1 MVTRIG
7 ALALADFRERRRRPG
22 YLVVLLGTL
31 ALGLLAAP
39 IGESRWQVFQVT
51 DLHGRYTSG
60 YVGTVTA
67 LGGAVWLSLA
77 GFGVARG
84 AIPRD
89 ERSGVGQV
97 LAATPMSR
105 IAYLAGKFGSNLLLF
120 GSMLLA
126 LAGTALAVQ
135 LLKGDSGHVDAV
147 RLLLPYVLIT
157 LPLLAVVAG
166 CAVLFD
172 TLPGLR
178 GGLGATVWFAV
189 WLVLVLG
196 AQTSDGLD
204 VLGMRRITAS
214 IREVLAAGGRPTD
227 GVEFG
232 VGLTADD
239 RVLGTF
245 DWPGLGP
252 GEAGGPAATGALL
265 TAVAV
270 GLALLGALWF
280 RRFDGASTRP
290 GTTRLRPGTTRLRPG
305 GTGVR
310 PGGRTEGADREEAGA
325 GAAPESGPAAFAA
338 APARLTSAQAT
349 SARLAPAHR
358 GGTVL
363 AALAGELRILVQG
376 WWLWWAGAAA
386 ISAVA
391 LSVAPAG
398 PSHAVLP
405 FAMLWPMLL
414 WSRMGHRAGGGSIE
428 ELLGACPS
436 PLRRGLAA
444 LLAGIVPALAVV
456 AGSVVRLLGAGEH
469 RAAAGALAG
478 ALLIPALALLCGT
491 VTRGPRL
498 FQTLYPLL
506 WYGMINHVGGLDFLG
521 VTGQRAPAPAAVAG
535 LAAALALASLAL
547 GAIRHATR

>member
-1 MVTRIG
+1 MVTRVG

-39 IGESRWQVFQVT
+39 VGDSRWEVFQVT

-77 GFGVARG
+77 GFGIVRG

-89 ERSGVGQV
+89 EQSGVGRL

-126 LAGTALAVQ
+126 LAGTALGVQ
-135 LLKGDSGHVDAV
+135 LLKGDADHVDVV

-157 LPLLAVVAG
+157 LPLLAAVAG

-172 TLPGLR
+172 TVPGLR
-178 GGLGATVWFAV
+178 GGLGAAVWCAV
-189 WLVLVLG
+189 WLMLVLG
-196 AQTSDGLD
+196 AQTSSGLD
-204 VLGMRRITAS
+204 LLGMRRITAS
-214 IREVLAAGGRPTD
+214 IREVLAAGGRPVD

-252 GEAGGPAATGALL
+252 GEAGGPAATGLLL
-265 TAVAV
+265 TAAAV

-280 RRFDGASTRP
+280 RRFDGAQARP
-290 GTTRLRPGTTRLRPG
+290 GTTTLRPGA
-305 GTGVR
+305 TGVR
-310 PGGRTEGADREEAGA
+310 PGGWGRGAAPQDGAA
-325 GAAPESGPAAFAA
+325 GAAPEVGPAAFALD
-338 APARLTSAQAT
+338 PARLT
-349 SARLAPAHR
+349 PAHR

-363 AALAGELRILVQG
+363 AALAGELRILAQG
-376 WWLWWAGAAA
+376 QRWWWAGAAVIA
-386 ISAVA
+386 AVA
-391 LSVAPAG
+391 LSVAPDG
-398 PSHAVLP
+398 PSHAMLP

-444 LLAGIVPALAVV
+444 LLAGIVPALAVA
-456 AGSVVRLLGAGEH
+456 AGPVVRLLGAGES

-478 ALLIPALALLCGT
+478 ALLIPSLAMLCGT

-506 WYGMINHVGGLDFLG
+506 WYGMVNHVGGLDFLG
-521 VTGQRAPAPAAVAG
+521 VSGGRAPAPAAVAG
-535 LAAALALASLAL
+535 LAAALALGAL
-547 GAIRHATR
+547 TVDAIRHATR

>member
-39 IGESRWQVFQVT
+39 VGDSRWQVFQVT

-77 GFGVARG
+77 GFGIARG
-84 AIPRD
+84 AIARD
-89 ERSGVGQV
+89 EQGGVGQL
-97 LAATPMSR
+97 LAATPLGR
-105 IAYLAGKFGSNLLLF
+105 TAYLAGKFVSNLLLF

-135 LLKGDSGHVDAV
+135 LVKGDSGRVDVV

-157 LPLLAVVAG
+157 LPLLAAVAG

-172 TLPGLR
+172 TVPGLR
-178 GGLGATVWFAV
+178 GGAGAMVWFAV
-189 WLVLVLG
+189 WLVLG
-196 AQTSDGLD
+196 AQTGGGLD
-204 VLGMRRITAS
+204 LLGMRRITAS
-214 IREVLAAGGRPTD
+214 IRETLAAGGHPVD

-252 GEAGGPAATGALL
+252 GEAGGPAATGLL
-265 TAVAV
+265 SAAAAV
-270 GLALLGALWF
+270 GIATLGALWF
-280 RRFDGASTRP
+280 RRFDGAEHRP
-290 GTTRLRPGTTRLRPG
+290 GV
-305 GTGVR
+305 TGVR
-310 PGGRTEGADREEAGA
+310 PGGRARGAGRTEPGATTPEAGA
-325 GAAPESGPAAFAA
+325 AVPAGLTGPAGFDLDR
-338 APARLTSAQAT
+338 ARLT
-349 SARLAPAHR
+349 PAHR

-363 AALAGELRILVQG
+363 AALTGELRILLQG
-376 WWLWWAGAAA
+376 QRWWWAGAAVFA
-386 ISAVA
+386 ASA
-391 LSVAPAG
+391 LSVAPDG

-405 FAMLWPMLL
+405 FAMLWPVLL
-414 WSRMGHRAGGGSIE
+414 WSRMGHRTGGGSVD

-444 LLAGIVPALAVV
+444 LLAGVIPALAVV
-456 AGSVVRLLGAGEH
+456 AGSVVRLVGAGEP

-478 ALLIPALALLCGT
+478 ALLIPALAMLCGT

-498 FQTLYPLL
+498 FQTVYPLL

-521 VTGQRAPAPAAVAG
+521 VTGGRAPAPAAVAG
-535 LAAALALASLAL
+535 LAAALAVAAL
-547 GAIRHATR
+547 TVDAIRHATR

>member
-1 MVTRIG
+1 MVTRVG

-22 YLVVLLGTL
+22 YLVTLLGTL

-39 IGESRWQVFQVT
+39 VGDSRWEVFQVT

-89 ERSGVGQV
+89 ERSGVGRV

-135 LLKGDSGHVDAV
+135 LVKGDSGRLDVV

-157 LPLLAVVAG
+157 VPLLAVVAG

-196 AQTSDGLD
+196 AQASDGLD

-214 IREVLAAGGRPTD
+214 IREVLAAAGRPTD
-227 GVEFG
+227 GVEFA

-290 GTTRLRPGTTRLRPG
+290 GTTRLRPG

-310 PGGRTEGADREEAGA
+310 PGGRSEGADRSDAADREEAGA
-325 GAAPESGPAAFAA
+325 GTAPESGPAAFTA
-338 APARLTSAQAT
+338 APARLT
-349 SARLAPAHR
+349 PAHR
-358 GGTVL
+358 GATVL

-376 WWLWWAGAAA
+376 RWLWWAGAAA

-391 LSVAPAG
+391 LSVAPDG

-491 VTRGPRL
+491 VTLGPRL

-521 VTGQRAPAPAAVAG
+521 VTGPRAPAPAAVAG
-535 LAAALALASLAL
+535 LAAGLALASLAL

>member
-1 MVTRIG
+1 MVTRVG

-39 IGESRWQVFQVT
+39 VGDSRWEVFQVT

-77 GFGVARG
+77 GFGIARG

-89 ERSGVGQV
+89 EQSGVGRL
-97 LAATPMSR
+97 LAATPTGR

-126 LAGTALAVQ
+126 LAGTALGVQ
-135 LLKGDSGHVDAV
+135 LLKGDSDRVDVV

-157 LPLLAVVAG
+157 LPLLAAVAG

-172 TLPGLR
+172 TVPGLR
-178 GGLGATVWFAV
+178 GGLGSMVWFAV
-189 WLVLVLG
+189 WLVFVLG
-196 AQTSDGLD
+196 AQTTGGLD
-204 VLGMRRITAS
+204 LLGMRRITAS
-214 IREVLAAGGRPTD
+214 IREVLAAGGRPVD

-232 VGLTADD
+232 VGLTADN

-245 DWPGLGP
+245 DWPGLRP
-252 GEAGGPAATGALL
+252 GEAGGPAATGLLLIAAAL
-265 TAVAV
+265 

-280 RRFDGASTRP
+280 RRFDGPEARP
-290 GTTRLRPGTTRLRPG
+290 APTGLRPGA
-305 GTGVR
+305 TGVR
-310 PGGRTEGADREEAGA
+310 PGGWGRSGARDGERAGT
-325 GAAPESGPAAFAA
+325 APEPGAAAFAL
-338 APARLTSAQAT
+338 APARLTP
-349 SARLAPAHR
+349 ARQGR
-358 GGTVL
+358 TVA
-363 AALAGELRILVQG
+363 AALTGELRILVQG
-376 WWLWWAGAAA
+376 QQWWWAGAAVIA
-386 ISAVA
+386 AAA
-391 LSVAPAG
+391 LSVAPDG

-405 FAMLWPMLL
+405 FAMLWPVLL
-414 WSRMGHRAGGGSIE
+414 WSRMGHRADGGSTA

-444 LLAGIVPALAVV
+444 LLAGIVPALAAVV
-456 AGSVVRLLGAGEH
+456 GSVVRLFGAGEP

-478 ALLIPALALLCGT
+478 ALLIPALAMLCGT

-498 FQTLYPLL
+498 FQTVYPLL

-521 VTGQRAPAPAAVAG
+521 VSGDRAPAPAAVAG
-535 LAAALALASLAL
+535 LAAALALGVLAVD
-547 GAIRHATR
+547 AIRHATR

>member
-1 MVTRIG
+1 MVTRVG

-39 IGESRWQVFQVT
+39 VGDSRWEVFQVT

-77 GFGVARG
+77 GFGIARG

-89 ERSGVGQV
+89 EQGGVGRL
-97 LAATPMSR
+97 LAATPISR
-105 IAYLAGKFGSNLLLF
+105 FAYLAGKFGSNLLLF
-120 GSMLLA
+120 GSMLAA
-126 LAGTALAVQ
+126 LAGTALGVQ
-135 LLKGDSGHVDAV
+135 LLKGDSGHVDVV

-157 LPLLAVVAG
+157 LPLLAAVAG

-178 GGLGATVWFAV
+178 GGLGSMVWFAV

-196 AQTSDGLD
+196 AQTGGGPDL
-204 VLGMRRITAS
+204 LGMRRITAS
-214 IREVLAAGGRPTD
+214 IREVIAASGRPVD

-232 VGLTADD
+232 VGLTADN

-245 DWPGLGP
+245 DWPGLGA
-252 GEAGGPAATGALL
+252 GEAGGPARTGLL
-265 TAVAV
+265 LMAAAV
-270 GLALLGALWF
+270 GIALLGALWF
-280 RRFDGASTRP
+280 RRFDGAESRP
-290 GTTRLRPGTTRLRPG
+290 APTELRPGA
-305 GTGVR
+305 TGVR
-310 PGGRTEGADREEAGA
+310 PGGWGRGGPRQDGG
-325 GAAPESGPAAFAA
+325 GAAPEAGPADFARD
-338 APARLTSAQAT
+338 PARLTP
-349 SARLAPAHR
+349 ARR

-363 AALAGELRILVQG
+363 AALAGELRILVRGQRS
-376 WWLWWAGAAA
+376 WWAGAAA
-386 ISAVA
+386 IAA
-391 LSVAPAG
+391 LALGVAPDG

-405 FAMLWPMLL
+405 FAVLWPVLL
-414 WSRMGHRAGGGSIE
+414 WSRMGHRADGGSVE

-436 PLRRGLAA
+436 PLRRTLAG

-456 AGSVVRLLGAGEH
+456 AGPVVRLLGAGET

-478 ALLIPALALLCGT
+478 ALLVPALAMLCGT

-498 FQTLYPLL
+498 FQTVYPLL
-506 WYGMINHVGGLDFLG
+506 WYGMVNHVRGLDFLG
-521 VTGQRAPAPAAVAG
+521 VSGAGAPAPAAVAG
-535 LAAALALASLAL
+535 LAAALALGVLAV